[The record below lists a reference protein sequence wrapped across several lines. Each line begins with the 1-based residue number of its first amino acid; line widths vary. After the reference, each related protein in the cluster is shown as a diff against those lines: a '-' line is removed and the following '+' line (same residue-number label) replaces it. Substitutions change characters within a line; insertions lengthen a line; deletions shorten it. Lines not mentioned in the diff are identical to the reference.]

1 MPLCGCYLQL
11 KRHLSESHT
20 HTHIQTH
27 AFRASFFDIGIFYLF
42 FFMLACVDYF
52 FLFFYYC
59 LADSHTCTRTRS
71 NLQCA
76 HSLRMTTKIII
87 KKKKE
92 DKKKHFWAVFH
103 LFFFFNFR
111 FFSVPF
117 FFFDWM
123 VLLCSGKVRDARG
136 AVSAFSFF
144 FYFSFTLV
152 SLSSTVIPSPLFF
165 FFLNLAKL
173 ISSLT
178 SFCFFLFLFQRSHA

>member
-1 MPLCGCYLQL
+1 
-11 KRHLSESHT
+11 
-20 HTHIQTH
+20 
-27 AFRASFFDIGIFYLF
+27 
-42 FFMLACVDYF
+42 MLACVDYF

-87 KKKKE
+87 KKKKKTRKSTSE
-92 DKKKHFWAVFH
+92 LYFT
-103 LFFFFNFR
+103 FFFFLNGR
-111 FFSVPF
+111 CSSVSFF

-144 FYFSFTLV
+144 FLFLFYAGIAFLNGHRF
-152 SLSSTVIPSPLFF
+152 PPLFF
-165 FFLNLAKL
+165 FFKPRQAYFVADL
-173 ISSLT
+173 
-178 SFCFFLFLFQRSHA
+178 FLFLFIPVSTKPRVVLHHMLRK